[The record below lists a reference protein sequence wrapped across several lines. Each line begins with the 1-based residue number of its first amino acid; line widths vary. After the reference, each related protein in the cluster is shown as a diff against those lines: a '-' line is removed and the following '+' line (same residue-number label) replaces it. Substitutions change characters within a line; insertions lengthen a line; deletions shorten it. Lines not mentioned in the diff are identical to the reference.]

1 MKILLPDTIEL
12 DPALPEGWES
22 ATVDARAEIPAEH
35 HDAEVLVLWGP
46 SRAHLVSAVENLDR
60 LQLVQSLS
68 AGVEGIVAAG
78 FPEQV
83 PIATG
88 AGLHSR
94 TVSEHTTALAV
105 TLLARP
111 AEGGPAPARQQL
123 ASEAGGLP
131 PLPPEGWLAPLNG
144 GRCANRGFGQIGQ

>member
-78 FPEQV
+78 DRKSTRLNSSHV
-83 PIATG
+83 AI
-88 AGLHSR
+88 SY
-94 TVSEHTTALAV
+94 AV
-105 TLLARP
+105 FC
-111 AEGGPAPARQQL
+111 
-123 ASEAGGLP
+123 
-131 PLPPEGWLAPLNG
+131 LNKKKNHG
-144 GRCANRGFGQIGQ
+144 TPQTMHYTQK